1 MVATARTASKAR
13 AAVDAVEARTG
24 AKIEGAVLD
33 LASLESVRSFPERL
47 KRDRVDV
54 LVENAGVM
62 AIPDRSTTEDGFER
76 QIGVNFLGHYALV
89 GALLPKLEK
98 AGTFRIVCV
107 SSDASKLASASG
119 IDAALAEDLDPAAYS
134 AWGNYALSKAF
145 NVLFASELQRRL
157 DARGLP
163 ASAVALHP
171 GMVQT
176 DLARF
181 VIGGSAAAD
190 APPDTAAAYDAA
202 GPAVKF
208 LLRGLKTF
216 VLPVEVGANTQV
228 FLAAEPSLAT
238 NGGAY
243 FDAMKPAKANPA
255 TRDADRA
262 GRLWALSEKLTK
274 AHIDL

>member
-1 MVATARTASKAR
+1 MNRRALGGLVAVATTVAPPQRSLAAEPDVYAPLPGSLAGRTVVVTGANTGLGLETCARL

-107 SSDASKLASASG
+107 SSDASKIASASG

-157 DARGLP
+157 DAR
-163 ASAVALHP
+163 
-171 GMVQT
+171 
-176 DLARF
+176 
-181 VIGGSAAAD
+181 
-190 APPDTAAAYDAA
+190 
-202 GPAVKF
+202 
-208 LLRGLKTF
+208 
-216 VLPVEVGANTQV
+216 
-228 FLAAEPSLAT
+228 
-238 NGGAY
+238 
-243 FDAMKPAKANPA
+243 
-255 TRDADRA
+255 
-262 GRLWALSEKLTK
+262 
-274 AHIDL
+274 